1 MGTLLTESNPMPYRS
16 MTVKE
21 LAQMMGADARRLE
34 RMAERGEI
42 PCQKVGGQLRFN
54 RAEITEWLQQNMATM
69 NGDHLAEMDA
79 GIGVN
84 RQKQQ
89 GEAIIGPLLRPEAVA
104 PQLKSRGKNSLL
116 RELVSLASGTG
127 LVYDEQAL
135 LEAVVA
141 REELCSTA
149 FEGGIAI
156 PHPRRPLPYDLV
168 EPILVVG
175 RTGRGVVFGAP
186 DGRLTNLFFL
196 TASQD
201 DRHHLHVLARLC
213 RMLHEGK
220 TAEQLRAAESA
231 EEMIEL
237 LKSRETEVIAQSV

>member
-1 MGTLLTESNPMPYRS
+1 MPYRS

-21 LAQMMGADARRLE
+21 LAQMLGADTRRLE
-34 RMAERGEI
+34 RMAERDEI

-69 NGDHLAEMDA
+69 SGTHLAEVDA
-79 GIGVN
+79 GIGAH

-89 GEAIIGPLLRPEAVA
+89 NEEIVSPLFKPEAVVT
-104 PQLKSRGKNSLL
+104 QLKSRSKNGVL
-116 RELVSLASGTG
+116 RELVALAGNTG

-135 LEAVVA
+135 LEAVMA

-149 FEGGIAI
+149 IEGGIAI

-168 EPILVVG
+168 EPILVVA
-175 RTGRGVVFGAP
+175 RTSRGIVFGAL
-186 DGRLTNLFFL
+186 DGRLTDLFFL
-196 TASQD
+196 MASQD

-213 RMLHEGK
+213 RMLDDEDSI
-220 TAEQLRAAESA
+220 ERLRAAETA
-231 EEMIEL
+231 EEMIEV
-237 LKSRETEVIAQSV
+237 LKQREQEVLAQSV